1 MTNDLCLSS
10 LELIEMLSGGGSEE
24 TRKHAR
30 VCVRCSA
37 LLAAL
42 PIDSERRHEELLASL
57 DRNLAT
63 LRQTIDSRLQAT
75 EPSQPGQATPP
86 RRPATRTRTLLLSQ
100 YLSEAIEEQDWD
112 LTSLA
117 ERAHVS
123 TSDLKAICHD
133 TLDLI
138 RRRDTDVVAKV
149 LTILS
154 EDPESVA
161 RGPLWQSLLQN
172 AGGLLRAGPGPEIL
186 AGSSFAGV
194 SEASRE
200 ADLHRD
206 RLEVDTSEKARHQA
220 AELYLS
226 DVLAAL

>member
-1 MTNDLCLSS
+1 MTEDLCLSS
-10 LELIEMLSGGGSEE
+10 LELIELRSGGGTDE
-24 TRKHAR
+24 TREHVR

-42 PIDSERRHEELLASL
+42 PTDVERRHTELLTPL
-57 DRNLAT
+57 DEGLAT
-63 LRQTIDSRLQAT
+63 LRQTITSQMKT
-75 EPSQPGQATPP
+75 VEPAPEGKAPP

-100 YLSEAIEEQDWD
+100 YLKETIDERDWD
-112 LTSLA
+112 LPSLA

-123 TSDLKAICHD
+123 TSELNAICHD
-133 TLDLI
+133 TLDVVH
-138 RRRDTDVVAKV
+138 RRDTDVVAKV

-154 EDPESVA
+154 EDPESIA
-161 RGPLWQSLLQN
+161 RGPLWESLLQS
-172 AGGLLRAGPGPEIL
+172 AGGLLRAGPGHEMV

-200 ADLHRD
+200 ADLFRD
-206 RLEVDTSEKARHQA
+206 RLEVDTSEKARRQA
-220 AELYLS
+220 AELYLN